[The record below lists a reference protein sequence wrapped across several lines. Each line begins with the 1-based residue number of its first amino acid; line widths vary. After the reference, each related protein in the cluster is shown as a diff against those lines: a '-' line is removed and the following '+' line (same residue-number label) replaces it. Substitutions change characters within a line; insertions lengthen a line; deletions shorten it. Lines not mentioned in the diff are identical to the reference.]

1 MKENVPTFLS
11 SFRIFVEMFRIALG
25 SLKSSKLRTFL
36 TLLGIIVGVSAVIA
50 VVTIINGLDQTV
62 ASTFSAQGSTVFT
75 VSKRPMV
82 ITSREDLIKFNKRK
96 DITKKDL
103 DAIQRLCIACWR
115 IGYSVNGRATIKSG
129 DSNSENV
136 GVQGVTLS
144 MFDINAY
151 TLEAGRLWT
160 QEEGNSGQNVA
171 VIGSDILKNVFN
183 ELPAERAIG
192 QKIRI
197 NGSEFRIIGTIT
209 PMGSILG
216 ASRDNFVMLPVS
228 AGERMFGSRDSLVI
242 NIQVQNSSYFE
253 EAKDQVTNIMR
264 NRRGKVLMV
273 NSEGVT
279 EEDEGFSVES
289 QDVFIGLYK
298 SATDNIYLVTIGV
311 AAISLVVGGIVV
323 MNIMLVSVTERTEEI
338 GLRKAVGATQR
349 NILSQFLI
357 EALTVTSIGGTIGVF
372 TGFALAFLISLAI
385 GFPMQ
390 MSVNAAFLGVGVSSI
405 VGIISGLYPA
415 WRASK
420 LVPIEALRKE

>member
-1 MKENVPTFLS
+1 MREKTSTILS
-11 SFRIFVEMFRIALG
+11 SLRIFSELFKIAIG
-25 SLKSSKLRTFL
+25 SLRSSKLRTFL

-96 DITKKDL
+96 DITKEDL
-103 DAIQRLCIACWR
+103 AAIQRLCTLCWR
-115 IGYSVNGRATIKSG
+115 IGYSVNGRSTIKG
-129 DSNSENV
+129 GNSVSE
-136 GVQGVTLS
+136 GVAAQGVTLS

-151 TLEAGRLWT
+151 TIEAGRMWT
-160 QEEGNSGQNVA
+160 QEEGDAGQNVA
-171 VIGSDILKNVFN
+171 VVGSDILKNVLN
-183 ELPAERAIG
+183 EIPPERAVG
-192 QKIRI
+192 ERIRV
-197 NGSEFRIIGTIT
+197 NGIEFRIIGTLT

-216 ASRDNFVMLPVS
+216 ASRDNFVMFPVS
-228 AGERMFGSRDSLVI
+228 VGERMFGSRESLVI
-242 NIQVQNSSYFE
+242 NVQVQNSTQFDD
-253 EAKDQVTNIMR
+253 AKEQVRNIMR
-264 NRRGKVLMV
+264 NRRGKTLTVG
-273 NSEGVT
+273 SDGAT

-323 MNIMLVSVTERTEEI
+323 MNIMLVSVTERTTEI

-349 NILSQFLI
+349 DILSQFLI
-357 EALTVTSIGGTIGVF
+357 EALTVTAIGGVIGVF
-372 TGFALAFLISLAI
+372 TGFGLAFLISLAI

-390 MSVNAAFLGVGVSSI
+390 MSVNAAILGVAVSSI

-415 WRASK
+415 WRAAK
-420 LVPIEALRKE
+420 LAPIEALRKE

>member
-1 MKENVPTFLS
+1 MTEKVAT
-11 SFRIFVEMFRIALG
+11 ILG
-25 SLKSSKLRTFL
+25 SLRIFAELFKIAISSLRSSKLRTFL

-75 VSKRPMV
+75 LSKRPMV
-82 ITSREDLIKFNKRK
+82 ITSREDLIKYNKRK
-96 DITKKDL
+96 DITKDDL
-103 DAIQRLCIACWR
+103 DTIQRLCTLCWR
-115 IGYSVNGRATIKSG
+115 IGYAINGRATVKGGETS
-129 DSNSENV
+129 SENV
-136 GVQGVTLS
+136 QVQGVTLS
-144 MFDINAY
+144 MFDINAL
-151 TLEAGRLWT
+151 TIEAGRLWT
-160 QEEGNSGQNVA
+160 NEEGDAGQNVA
-171 VIGSDILKNVFN
+171 VIGTDILKNVFN
-183 ELPAERAIG
+183 DILPERAIG
-192 QKIRI
+192 QKIRV
-197 NGSEFRIIGTIT
+197 NGSEFRIVGTIT
-209 PMGSILG
+209 TMGSILG
-216 ASRDNFVMLPVS
+216 ASRDNFVMIPSS

-242 NIQVQNSSYFE
+242 NVQVQDSSLFDD
-253 EAKDQVTNIMR
+253 AKEQVSSIMR
-264 NRRGKVLMV
+264 NRRGKVLMI
-273 NSEGVT
+273 NSEGIT

-323 MNIMLVSVTERTEEI
+323 MNIMLVSVTERTKEI

-349 NILSQFLI
+349 DILSQFLI
-357 EALTVTSIGGTIGVF
+357 EALTVTAIGGTIGVF

-390 MSVNAAFLGVGVSSI
+390 MSVNAAILGVGVSSI

>member
-1 MKENVPTFLS
+1 MKPISSNLS
-11 SFRIFVEMFRIALG
+11 FFRILVEMFRVAIA
-25 SLKSSKLRTFL
+25 SLQANKLRTFL

-75 VSKRPMV
+75 ISKRPLV
-82 ITSREDLIKFNKRK
+82 ITSREELIKFNKRK
-96 DITKKDL
+96 DVTKDDL
-103 DAIQRLCIACWR
+103 TAIQRLCTRCWR
-115 IGYSVNGRATIKSG
+115 IGFSLNGRGIVKGG
-129 DSNSENV
+129 DSSSENV
-136 GVQGVTLS
+136 PIRGVTLS
-144 MFDINAY
+144 MFDIEAL
-151 TLEAGRLWT
+151 TVEAGRLWT
-160 QEEGNSGQNVA
+160 PEEGAAGQNVA
-171 VIGSDILKNVFN
+171 VIGIDILKNVFN
-183 ELPAERAIG
+183 DLPPEKAIG
-192 QKIRI
+192 QKIRV
-197 NGSEFRIIGTIT
+197 NGSEFRIIGTMT

-216 ASRDNFVMLPVS
+216 NSRDNFVMIPS
-228 AGERMFGSRDSLVI
+228 PAGERMFGSRDSLVI
-242 NIQVQNSSYFE
+242 NVQVQNSGLFE
-253 EAKDQVTNIMR
+253 DAKDQARSIMR
-264 NRRGKVLMV
+264 NRRGK
-273 NSEGVT
+273 NTIINAEGEN

-323 MNIMLVSVTERTEEI
+323 MNIMLVSVTERTKEV

-349 NILSQFLI
+349 DILAQFLI
-357 EALTVTSIGGTIGVF
+357 EALTVTAIGGTIGVF
-372 TGFALAFLISLAI
+372 TGFILAWLISLAI

-390 MSVNAAFLGVGVSSI
+390 LSVNAAILGVGVSSI

>member
-1 MKENVPTFLS
+1 MAQN
-11 SFRIFVEMFRIALG
+11 SFIFGSVRILVEMFKIALS
-25 SLKSSKLRTFL
+25 SLRANKLRTIL

-96 DITKKDL
+96 DVTKQDL
-103 DAIQRLCIACWR
+103 EAIQRLCTLCWR
-115 IGYSVNGRATIKSG
+115 IGYSVTGRTTLKGG
-129 DSNSENV
+129 DNVSENV
-136 GVQGVTLS
+136 PGQGVTLS

-160 QEEGNSGQNVA
+160 TEEGNAGQNVV
-171 VIGSDILKNVFN
+171 VIGADILKNVLN
-183 ELPAERAIG
+183 DIPAERAIG
-192 QKIRI
+192 KTIRV
-197 NGSEFRIIGTIT
+197 NGIEFRVIGTIT
-209 PMGSILG
+209 PMGSVLG
-216 ASRDNFVMLPVS
+216 ASRDNFVMFPVPV
-228 AGERMFGSRDSLVI
+228 GERMFGSHESLVI
-242 NIQVQNSSYFE
+242 NIQVQNSSFFDD
-253 EAKDQVTNIMR
+253 AKEQVTSIMR
-264 NRRGKVLMV
+264 NRRGKVTII
-273 NSEGVT
+273 NAQGET
-279 EEDEGFSVES
+279 EEDQGFSVES

-323 MNIMLVSVTERTEEI
+323 MNIMLVSVTERTKEV

-349 NILSQFLI
+349 DILLQFLI
-357 EALTVTSIGGTIGVF
+357 EALTVTAIGGTIGVF

-390 MSVNAAFLGVGVSSI
+390 TSINAAILGVGVSSI

>member
-1 MKENVPTFLS
+1 MAQISNFWGFIRILTEMFKIALS
-11 SFRIFVEMFRIALG
+11 SLRAN
-25 SLKSSKLRTFL
+25 KLRTIL
-36 TLLGIIVGVSAVIA
+36 TLLGIIVGVASVIA

-75 VSKRPMV
+75 VSKRPLV
-82 ITSREDLIKFNKRK
+82 IKSREEFIKFNKRK
-96 DITKKDL
+96 DVTKDDL
-103 DAIQRLCIACWR
+103 ETIQRLCTLCWR
-115 IGYSVNGRATIKSG
+115 IGYAINGRSTVKGNEAAS
-129 DSNSENV
+129 SENV
-136 GVQGVTLS
+136 PVQGVTLS

-151 TLEAGRLWT
+151 TVEAGRLWT
-160 QEEGNSGQNVA
+160 PEEGNAGQNVA

-183 ELPAERAIG
+183 DISPEKAIG
-192 QKIRI
+192 QKIRV

-216 ASRDNFVMLPVS
+216 LSRDNFVMIPSS
-228 AGERMFGSRDSLVI
+228 AGERMFGSRESLVI
-242 NIQVQNSSYFE
+242 NIQVQNSSSFE
-253 EAKDQVTNIMR
+253 DAKEQVSSIMR
-264 NRRGKVLMV
+264 NRRGKNTII
-273 NSEGVT
+273 NSDGET
-279 EEDEGFSVES
+279 EQDEGFSVES

-323 MNIMLVSVTERTEEI
+323 MNIMLVSVTERTKEV

-349 NILSQFLI
+349 DILLQFLI
-357 EALTVTSIGGTIGVF
+357 EALTVTAIGGTIGVF
-372 TGFALAFLISLAI
+372 AGFALAFLISLAI

-390 MSVNAAFLGVGVSSI
+390 MSVNAAILGVGVSSI

>member
-1 MKENVPTFLS
+1 MAEKVSTILS
-11 SFRIFVEMFRIALG
+11 SFRIFAELFRIAIG
-25 SLKSSKLRTFL
+25 SLRSSKLRTIL

-75 VSKRPMV
+75 VSKRPLV

-96 DITKKDL
+96 DITKEDL
-103 DAIQRLCIACWR
+103 ESIQRLCTLCWR
-115 IGYSVNGRATIKSG
+115 IGYAVNGRATVKGG

-136 GVQGVTLS
+136 AVQGVTLS

-151 TLEAGRLWT
+151 TLETGRLWT
-160 QEEGNSGQNVA
+160 TEEGAAGQNVA

-183 ELPAERAIG
+183 DIPAERAIG

-197 NGSEFRIIGTIT
+197 NGIEFRIIGTIT

-216 ASRDNFVMLPVS
+216 ASRDNFVMFPVP

-242 NIQVQNSSYFE
+242 NIQVQNSSLFE
-253 EAKDQVTNIMR
+253 EAKDQVTGIMR
-264 NRRGKVLMV
+264 NRRGKNLMV

-323 MNIMLVSVTERTEEI
+323 MNIMLVSVTERTKEI
-338 GLRKAVGATQR
+338 GLRKAVGATQQD
-349 NILSQFLI
+349 ILLQFLI
-357 EALTVTSIGGTIGVF
+357 EALTVTAIGGTIGVF

-390 MSVNAAFLGVGVSSI
+390 MSVNAAILGVGVSSI

>member
-1 MKENVPTFLS
+1 MPQN
-11 SFRIFVEMFRIALG
+11 SFIFGSVRILVEMFKIALS
-25 SLKSSKLRTFL
+25 SLRANKLRTIL

-82 ITSREDLIKFNKRK
+82 ITSREDFIKFNKRK
-96 DITKKDL
+96 DVTKQDL
-103 DAIQRLCIACWR
+103 EAIQRLCTLCWR
-115 IGYSVNGRATIKSG
+115 IGYSVTGRTTVKGG
-129 DSNSENV
+129 DNVSENV
-136 GVQGVTLS
+136 PAQGVTLS

-160 QEEGNSGQNVA
+160 TEEGNSGQNIV
-171 VIGSDILKNVFN
+171 VIGADILKNVLN
-183 ELPAERAIG
+183 DIPADKAIG
-192 QKIRI
+192 KTIRI
-197 NGSEFRIIGTIT
+197 NGIEFRVIGTIT
-209 PMGSILG
+209 PMGSVLG
-216 ASRDNFVMLPVS
+216 ASRDNFVMFPVPV
-228 AGERMFGSRDSLVI
+228 GERMFGSRESLVI
-242 NIQVQNSSYFE
+242 NIQVQNSSFFDD
-253 EAKDQVTNIMR
+253 AKEQVTSIMR
-264 NRRGKVLMV
+264 NRRGKVTII
-273 NSEGVT
+273 NAEGET
-279 EEDEGFSVES
+279 EEDQGFSVES

-323 MNIMLVSVTERTEEI
+323 MNIMLVSVTERTKEV

-349 NILSQFLI
+349 DILLQFLI
-357 EALTVTSIGGTIGVF
+357 EALTVTAIGGTIGVF
-372 TGFALAFLISLAI
+372 SGFALAFLISLAI

-390 MSVNAAFLGVGVSSI
+390 ASINAAILGVGVSSI

>member
-1 MKENVPTFLS
+1 MAQISATFG
-11 SFRIFVEMFRIALG
+11 FMRILAEMFKVAFG
-25 SLKSSKLRTFL
+25 SLRANKLRTFL

-75 VSKRPMV
+75 VSKRPLV
-82 ITSREDLIKFNKRK
+82 ITSREDFIKFNKRK
-96 DITKKDL
+96 DVTKEDL
-103 DAIQRLCIACWR
+103 EAIQRLCTLCWR
-115 IGYSVNGRATIKSG
+115 IGYALNGRGIVKSG
-129 DSNSENV
+129 ESSSENV
-136 GVQGVTLS
+136 PIRGVTLS
-144 MFDINAY
+144 MFDIEAL
-151 TLEAGRLWT
+151 TVEAGRVWT
-160 QEEGNSGQNVA
+160 TEEGKAGQNVA
-171 VIGSDILKNVFN
+171 VIGTDILKNVFN
-183 ELPAERAIG
+183 DIPPERAVG
-192 QKIRI
+192 QKIRV
-197 NGSEFRIIGTIT
+197 NGSEFRIIGTIAA
-209 PMGSILG
+209 MGSILG
-216 ASRDNFVMLPVS
+216 NSRDNFVMIPAP

-242 NIQVQNSSYFE
+242 NIQVQNSSLFDD
-253 EAKDQVTNIMR
+253 AKEQTRSIMR
-264 NRRGKVLMV
+264 NRRGKLSFV
-273 NSEGVT
+273 NAEGVT

-323 MNIMLVSVTERTEEI
+323 MNIMLVSVTERTKEV

-349 NILSQFLI
+349 DILSQFLI
-357 EALTVTSIGGTIGVF
+357 EALTVTAIGGTIGVF
-372 TGFALAFLISLAI
+372 TGFILAFLISLAI

-390 MSVNAAFLGVGVSSI
+390 LSVNAALLGVGVSSI